1 MIPVAACGS
10 GEVGLSVMEKGARD
24 VPGEMQINQVPKHL
38 VEHKYPFHLR
48 SLLWVS
54 VCCEITL
61 RIGSDSGE
69 GLKKSVSEW

>member
-1 MIPVAACGS
+1 MIPVADCGS
-10 GEVGLSVMEKGARD
+10 GEAGLSVMEKGGRD
-24 VPGEMQINQVPKHL
+24 VPGEMQIKQVPKHL
-38 VEHKYPFHLR
+38 VEHKYPFHSP

-61 RIGSDSGE
+61 RISSDTGE

>member
-10 GEVGLSVMEKGARD
+10 GEVGLSVMEKGGRD

-38 VEHKYPFHLR
+38 VEHKYPFHSP

-61 RIGSDSGE
+61 RIGSDTGE